1 MSPES
6 CPPGAFRCGSRQGVA
21 RQSGRGRWSRRR
33 RARAGAGRAGR
44 AVLIGIPDGPL
55 PIND

>member
-33 RARAGAGRAGR
+33 PGGPRGPDRDPGRSAADQR
-44 AVLIGIPDGPL
+44 L
-55 PIND
+55 